1 MRHQH
6 ACRVQGSLVP
16 LVMHAGYLGLII
28 PLVSAAPFAFS
39 ATLGDHAVLQNPI
52 VLWGSGTPNSCV
64 AVTVTGGAAQVDLN
78 TTVGPD
84 GIWRQPLAAMDEGF
98 TAYTISARSGAA
110 NAVLKDVLVGKTF
123 LCSGQVSEL
132 LLLLLPPPPPHL
144 PDKLVLPP
152 LFLCTALRQSQI

>member
-1 MRHQH
+1 MGH
-6 ACRVQGSLVP
+6 AWPLGELLV
-16 LVMHAGYLGLII
+16 VLGLIV
-28 PLVSAAPFAFS
+28 PMVSAAPFAFS

-64 AVTVTGGAAQVDLN
+64 AITVAGGDCKAQVDLN
-78 TTVGPD
+78 TTVGAD

-132 LLLLLPPPPPHL
+132 LLLLLPPPLPHL

-152 LFLCTALRQSQI
+152 LFLGTALRQSQI